1 MRTQECYDDLA
12 LTAALALQSFAD
24 FRERVVIAQIRTQLG
39 QVEARAVPTGAA
51 RRSIVVRFVN
61 VFEPSGFE
69 AGVFHPLT
77 LPPPGS
83 GLLGYNS
90 YSN

>member
-1 MRTQECYDDLA
+1 MTTWRSPQRSHFSRSRLSRA
-12 LTAALALQSFAD
+12 
-24 FRERVVIAQIRTQLG
+24 VVIAQIRTQLG